1 MGYRTVAIRLVLL
14 HFFLFFKFNNAS
26 SLILLS
32 RDDVGSI
39 HGWEGLTYQA
49 IRYEPLCGS
58 LGSAD
63 YYRQVY
69 SFSPTCLSATEIFTN
84 TTHDF
89 AIYDFTGIRLRGPEA
104 RIGAGREICVCFALR
119 QITDLNFGAA
129 VCVYVN
135 GDAQVYLDGSV
146 ALNYRP
152 GVDVGRALPICGG
165 DFDVKAAREEWSRT
179 AIQPQVTEVESTIG
193 TIGTQPLGST
203 VRGGVATTET
213 VISTE
218 WRVSTYFPSVVPYT
232 DTTVYTTTGPDGAL
246 MTITTARV
254 IQMPVVTV
262 STPIENT
269 SNSDKVRIGVGLG
282 LGILALI
289 LVTAGVIVG
298 ISLLRQRSRTER
310 QASEEAGIAS

>member
-1 MGYRTVAIRLVLL
+1 MGHRTVVFRLVLL
-14 HFFLFFKFNNAS
+14 HFLLFFRLNNAS

-32 RDDVGSI
+32 RDDIGSI

-69 SFSPTCLSATEIFTN
+69 AFSPSCQPATEIFTN
-84 TTHDF
+84 TTDNF

-104 RIGAGREICVCFALR
+104 RIGAGKEICVCFALK
-119 QITDLNFGAA
+119 QITDQNFGAA
-129 VCVYVN
+129 ICVYVN
-135 GDAQVYLDGSV
+135 GDAQIYLDGSV

-152 GVDVGRALPICGG
+152 GVDIERALPICGG
-165 DFDVKAAREEWSRT
+165 EFDVEAAREEWSRT

-193 TIGTQPLGST
+193 TLGTT
-203 VRGGVATTET
+203 VRGGITITQT

-218 WRVSTYFPSVVPYT
+218 YIVSTYIPPVVLYT
-232 DTTVYTTTGPDGAL
+232 DTTVYTATGPDGVL
-246 MTITTARV
+246 TTVTSAR
-254 IQMPVVTV
+254 IAQMPVVTV
-262 STPIENT
+262 SATAEN
-269 SNSDKVRIGVGLG
+269 NNKSDKVTLGVGLG
-282 LGILALI
+282 LGIPALI

-298 ISLLRQRSRTER
+298 ISLLRQRSGIGR